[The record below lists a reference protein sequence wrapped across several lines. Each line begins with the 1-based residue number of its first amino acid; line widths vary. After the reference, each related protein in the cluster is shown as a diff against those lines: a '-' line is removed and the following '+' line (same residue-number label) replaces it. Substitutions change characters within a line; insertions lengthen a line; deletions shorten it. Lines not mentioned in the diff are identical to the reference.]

1 MFTVAVIEDLIEI
14 KPEDFDLLS
23 IQALEDGI
31 HAKYA
36 DRVIQGVGLCIC
48 LWDLLEASE
57 GRIGN
62 GTGIAHVNTRF
73 RMVVFR
79 PFKGEVIQG
88 QIRRNVKGVGLQ
100 LSLDFFDDIWVPC
113 PIGLPK
119 PSSFDESEGVWMW
132 NSQNGDAAY
141 DESEQV
147 RFRVEREVWNNQTLS
162 GPPPRSSSTQRE
174 ERRAPYIIIAS
185 MTEDGLGPIRW
196 WDEEAE
202 GEEGE
207 EEVEGVEAA
216 DGIEV
221 EGQSNGF

>member
-1 MFTVAVIEDLIEI
+1 MFTVVSPNRTILIESQEYSSRLTQAVIEDLIEI

-62 GTGIAHVNTRF
+62 GTGIAHVN
-73 RMVVFR
+73 
-79 PFKGEVIQG
+79 I
-88 QIRRNVKGVGLQ
+88 
-100 LSLDFFDDIWVPC
+100 SLDFFDDIWVPC

-141 DESEQV
+141 DESEQ
-147 RFRVEREVWNNQTLS
+147 
-162 GPPPRSSSTQRE
+162 
-174 ERRAPYIIIAS
+174 AS